1 MGDKPEG
8 RNQTPYILLS
18 RTRLGQWEVFHPGN
32 KNFHPVSS
40 LGNDAYGC
48 TCLPIPSPA
57 G

>member
-1 MGDKPEG
+1 MGDKLEG

-40 LGNDAYGC
+40 LGKDAYGC
-48 TCLPIPSPA
+48 T
-57 G
+57 